1 MSNYGQD
8 DAFLMFLRMMSGE
21 KNVVENMEREGHE
34 KAIRQGLMPK
44 EMCPAKEEWE
54 KIGFVFKEI
63 DDDLMYSVTLPEG
76 WSRRMTDHDMHSEIV
91 DANGLVRGTMFYKAS
106 FYDRKANMVLL
117 PRYKITYKHDDLDDN
132 SYVTTIYFGNENEM
146 LYVAGEVLE
155 RYDASVE
162 EFYVAQEERRRL
174 EEACKAYALENYPDY
189 DSEFAYWDLPVVKT
203 IK

>member
-1 MSNYGQD
+1 MLNFGQD

-21 KNVVENMEREGHE
+21 RNVVENMEREGHE

-44 EMCPAKEEWE
+44 MMHPAKEEWE

-106 FYDRKANMVLL
+106 FYDRKADMILL
-117 PRYKITYKHDDLDDN
+117 PRYKITYKEEDLGSDV
-132 SYVTTIYFGNENEM
+132 YLRTVYFGNENEVI
-146 LYVAGEVLE
+146 YVAGEVFGHH
-155 RYDASVE
+155 DAEMNEYQEIRRQTE
-162 EFYVAQEERRRL
+162 EL
-174 EEACKAYALENYPDY
+174 KTKAKVYALENYPDY

-203 IK
+203 MK